1 MINREQ
7 YELITSG
14 GGGGSATAA
23 NQTTQINEAQT
34 TNLSLSNLGLICS
47 NIETNTNN
55 AANYLSQI
63 RTPQIIS
70 TSGSGTINPQVHNI
84 SFANI
89 GSAAGTITINGTTV
103 NLPPNVSLDYN
114 ATGNNNRFPN
124 AAFSYNATGT
134 TFLITYVQ

>member
-1 MINREQ
+1 MIKRGQ
-7 YELITSG
+7 YKEITTT

-34 TNLSLSNLGLICS
+34 TNTSLSNLGLICS
-47 NIETNTNN
+47 NIQTNTNN
-55 AANYLSQI
+55 TASYLNQI

-70 TSGSGTINPQVHNI
+70 TSGSGTINPQLHSV

-89 GSAAGTITINGTTV
+89 GSATGTITVNGTTV

-114 ATGNNNRFPN
+114 ASGNNNRFPN
-124 AAFSYNATGT
+124 AAFSYNAAGT